1 MGFMFMFN
9 RVLYSYIAWAVPHS
23 IRNFSSI
30 ILLFFLTLISD
41 GHRRNFRVG
50 KIFLFLC
57 SSLTTTVPLKV
68 YVFIWV
74 LQFFCHKLLD
84 KLVGSVFVGLV
95 FVEFGWFFFFSQGFG
110 IRIEEHGYP
119 ENLGFRSHKR
129 ISIFDW
135 GSW

>member
-57 SSLTTTVPLKV
+57 FSLTTVPLKIC
-68 YVFIWV
+68 VFIRV
-74 LQFFCHKLLD
+74 LQFFCDKFLD
-84 KLVGSVFVGLV
+84 KFIILVALWLWVVVFGFCRIWVVLLLLTRLWNQKRRTWV
-95 FVEFGWFFFFSQGFG
+95 PRESWFQ
-110 IRIEEHGYP
+110 IT
-119 ENLGFRSHKR
+119 
-129 ISIFDW
+129 
-135 GSW
+135 